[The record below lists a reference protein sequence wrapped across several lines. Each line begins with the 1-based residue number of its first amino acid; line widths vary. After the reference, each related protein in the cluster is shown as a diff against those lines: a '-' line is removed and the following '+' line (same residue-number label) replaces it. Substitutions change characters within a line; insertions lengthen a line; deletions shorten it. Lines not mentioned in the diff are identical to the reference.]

1 MRNHHSSA
9 RAQAAEFAH
18 LAGRLSPT
26 LSEYLD
32 GYLVIGRRCG
42 GGPGSSVQM
51 LHAPDRVCSREE
63 IEDLVI
69 LHAANI
75 LEERKRRKAAK
86 RKR

>member
-1 MRNHHSSA
+1 MRNPKAS
-9 RAQAAEFAH
+9 AQATEFAH
-18 LAGRLSPT
+18 LAGRLAPT

-32 GYLVIGRRCG
+32 GYVLIGRRVG
-42 GGPGSSVQM
+42 GGPGASVQI
-51 LHAPDRVCSREE
+51 LSAPDRVCSAKEL
-63 IEDLVI
+63 EDMLI